1 MGILNWF
8 LVGNVPQMN
17 EDLLLPLEG
26 RAMHGSSGLVI
37 DQGKGKWQN
46 AGGASLEVFEQSMQ
60 ADGCEADGYTV
71 YTTYI

>member
-1 MGILNWF
+1 
-8 LVGNVPQMN
+8 MN

-60 ADGCEADGYTV
+60 ADGCEADG
-71 YTTYI
+71 